1 MKVDTGIGEC
11 SKQVCA
17 GMEKAERE
25 AEKLEKRV
33 HTIQSLNDEL
43 TTMCEWVWRVRRRMT
58 ETQEIQD
65 GLEKRMLR
73 VMEVRVVREFHC
85 RDWCSK

>member
-33 HTIQSLNDEL
+33 HTVQSLNDEL
-43 TTMCEWVWRVRRRMT
+43 TTMCEWV
-58 ETQEIQD
+58 
-65 GLEKRMLR
+65 
-73 VMEVRVVREFHC
+73 
-85 RDWCSK
+85 